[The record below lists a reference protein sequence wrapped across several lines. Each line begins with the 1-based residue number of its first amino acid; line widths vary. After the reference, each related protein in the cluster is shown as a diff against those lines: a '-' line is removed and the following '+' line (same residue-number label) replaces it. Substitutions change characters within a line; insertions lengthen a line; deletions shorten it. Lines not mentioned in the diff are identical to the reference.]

1 MKKKIVLCLVC
12 SIAAVWLTGC
22 GKEEV
27 PEAVDPSLSQ
37 MRSIC
42 ELAVMECRYHNVAKY
57 KEENAEQFLIWSK
70 DKHFWVEYDATV
82 KLGIDA
88 SLLSFS
94 LQGDT
99 ITISIP
105 NAKILSYE
113 VDPDSLTEDSYIV
126 DKDSAAIKADD
137 EIIAFQE
144 AEDSLLEDIAN
155 DKSLL
160 VQAQQQAQ
168 ILLENYIQNLGSA
181 IGREYIIQWNYL
193 DENPSEAVSSET
205 EVSRD
210 ATNSEQ
216 ALNSDSES
224 N

>member
-1 MKKKIVLCLVC
+1 
-12 SIAAVWLTGC
+12 
-22 GKEEV
+22 
-27 PEAVDPSLSQ
+27 